1 MCDALQRSE
10 GLREELK
17 SGGALTLKFRLMT
30 VSAMT
35 AGMVWPRLGIRQGWL
50 NPQDIHDFPTYLR
63 KRMKLGMYCILIAL
77 AWMAFVALL
86 VEFRRA

>member
-1 MCDALQRSE
+1 
-10 GLREELK
+10 
-17 SGGALTLKFRLMT
+17 MT

-50 NPQDIHDFPTYLR
+50 NPQDIHDLPTYLR
-63 KRMKLGMYCILIAL
+63 KRMKLGMYCMLIAL